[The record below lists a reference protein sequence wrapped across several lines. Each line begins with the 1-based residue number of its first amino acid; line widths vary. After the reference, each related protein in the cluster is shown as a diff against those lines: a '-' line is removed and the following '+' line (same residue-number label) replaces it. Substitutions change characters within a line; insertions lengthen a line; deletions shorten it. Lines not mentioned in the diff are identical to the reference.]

1 MPSFN
6 GTRNHPQR
14 RVFRG
19 RGGPTDGNL
28 PPKKTTRRRVK
39 YQPGGEDAGHGP
51 NQAGGDEG
59 FAGDGGRGDDNYD
72 DDNVEDESNSLDRD
86 VRNLALG
93 EGADD
98 DMIPHDGKFLL
109 EMEHLHRRI
118 EHVQLSLQTS
128 RGLANPH
135 TWRMNC
141 LLPTRNVVREWRCI
155 LAYHNTD
162 HSTFRESDEKVEA
175 MPAVRN
181 NDSKSPRRIDVKN
194 DLQPTS
200 QKVFALIQM
209 SVQTGPLVGSN
220 PGYFKR
226 CGGEVASM
234 ALSYLCEIAELAGV
248 VKNTIN
254 IAKKCDRRLILT
266 GPCDEEPHDVA
277 SEQFETGE
285 HFEEEADTDCSSNES
300 VESCDVSLFDSDT
313 SGSSGSINCEDGVDF
328 FPAQIIDDTLSE
340 SKSPTSPDLGVS
352 SPSDTLGREI
362 IGNLQ
367 KTLLFT
373 EKQSQKMYQWLC
385 NAENAIDRN
394 LSPSKSAS
402 KLQSLKSKKQTL
414 KELKIQRKLKK
425 KKKSDK

>member
-51 NQAGGDEG
+51 NHAGGDEG

-72 DDNVEDESNSLDRD
+72 DDNVDDESNSSLDRD

-155 LAYHNTD
+155 LAYYNTD
-162 HSTFRESDEKVEA
+162 HSTFRESDGKVEA
-175 MPAVRN
+175 TPAVRN
-181 NDSKSPRRIDVKN
+181 SDSSSPRRIDVKN

-248 VKNTIN
+248 EKNTIN
-254 IAKKCDRRLILT
+254 IATTCDRRLIRN
-266 GPCDEEPHDVA
+266 GPCDEEPYDVS
-277 SEQFETGE
+277 SEQHETEE
-285 HFEEEADTDCSSNES
+285 HLEEEADTDCSSEES
-300 VESCDVSLFDSDT
+300 VESCDASLSESDISDSK
-313 SGSSGSINCEDGVDF
+313 NCKDDDDF
-328 FPAQIIDDTLSE
+328 FHDEIIDDTLPK
-340 SKSPTSPDLGVS
+340 SKSPKSPDLVVS
-352 SPSDTLGREI
+352 SPSETLGREI

-367 KTLLFT
+367 KSLLFT
-373 EKQSQKMYQWLC
+373 EKQSQKMYQWFG
-385 NAENAIDRN
+385 NAENAIERN
-394 LSPSKSAS
+394 TTPSKSAS

-414 KELKIQRKLKK
+414 KELKIQRKHKK
-425 KKKSDK
+425 KKKGDK